1 MIHWPQETF
10 TLRDYLHQDV
20 QKILN
25 ARVPLIKYTQ
35 ELAGLDCDLSMSSS
49 SGLHM
54 SCLLHL
60 WGDTDWRVRP
70 LVATVRRWARSLQL
84 VKEMRP
90 TQYFTNFTLTM
101 LVICYLQSLGM
112 LPAFSTLID
121 RATEE
126 DAFLCRDGV
135 NATFLHNISNQKEIL
150 NQCYQSKDTLV
161 ELLHGFF
168 SFYAIYDFNT
178 QLLCPITGTSKMKTK
193 RWANSSHLDIIN
205 PLEPS
210 LNVSYNVNGK
220 AIESFKDRCRES
232 IRKLNDI
239 KKSRSDGEPLNDGLF
254 WLFESSEKKR
264 NERPKLTIPNLHDFD
279 LGPRKVK
286 QTENNGPDL
295 SKNIV
300 STLFEEEES
309 PDLQPIPNDQSQ
321 EVLKVDAEDKKLKN
335 DQKLSGSDTF
345 SPSPSQ
351 SPEPED
357 QFKPRRSLKYLFE
370 KEDVKVKDGKMKMVK
385 QLIDISDE
393 EDRRIEKLK
402 SKYLRGNTSH
412 KFKHK
417 L

>member
-1 MIHWPQETF
+1 
-10 TLRDYLHQDV
+10 
-20 QKILN
+20 
-25 ARVPLIKYTQ
+25 
-35 ELAGLDCDLSMSSS
+35 
-49 SGLHM
+49 
-54 SCLLHL
+54 
-60 WGDTDWRVRP
+60 
-70 LVATVRRWARSLQL
+70 
-84 VKEMRP
+84 
-90 TQYFTNFTLTM
+90 
-101 LVICYLQSLGM
+101 
-112 LPAFSTLID
+112 
-121 RATEE
+121 
-126 DAFLCRDGV
+126 
-135 NATFLHNISNQKEIL
+135 
-150 NQCYQSKDTLV
+150 
-161 ELLHGFF
+161 
-168 SFYAIYDFNT
+168 
-178 QLLCPITGTSKMKTK
+178 MKTK

-239 KKSRSDGEPLNDGLF
+239 KQSRSDGEPLNDGLF